1 MSKKFTHDQL
11 MTLIAEAAV
20 DFQLAE
26 ILRNSLKRELSAM
39 YATYFQ
45 AHGRPG
51 NGERTRFD
59 FEDPAYQGVVRFT
72 EGAYG
77 RWYDQR
83 ALTTRLKRRLRTLV
97 ERLERAK

>member
-1 MSKKFTHDQL
+1 MKKTHNRDEI
-11 MTLIAEAAV
+11 MTLIAEAAI
-20 DFQLAE
+20 DFQQAE

-59 FEDPAYQGVVRFT
+59 FEDPAYRGVVEFT
-72 EGAYG
+72 QGAYS
-77 RWYDQR
+77 RWFDQR
-83 ALTTRLKRRLRTLV
+83 ALTTRLKRKLRNLV
-97 ERLERAK
+97 ERLERAQ

>member
-1 MSKKFTHDQL
+1 MNKKPTYEQL
-11 MTLIAEAAV
+11 MTLIAEAAI
-20 DFQLAE
+20 DFHQAE

-59 FEDPAYQGVVRFT
+59 FEDPAYRGVVEFT
-72 EGAYG
+72 QGAYS
-77 RWYDQR
+77 RWFDQR
-83 ALTTRLKRRLRTLV
+83 ALTTRLKRKLRNLV
-97 ERLERAK
+97 ERLERAQ